1 MLIAIQYIQIGE
13 EMVEQLN
20 VLTLDV
26 ETTHKTKGSGG
37 TTALPYFNNRLVS
50 IGYKWLG
57 EDEVGYD
64 FVYHSDERASVK
76 DSWFA
81 DMQATLDKTD
91 VLVGQNLKF
100 DLTWVRACGFKY
112 DGHVYDT
119 MVAEYIL
126 AKARRWSLSLDSL
139 AKRYGVTQKEKDLVA
154 PYLKDGKTFYDI
166 PYDIVKEY
174 GIADVIATEE
184 VAVKQLEAFGTT
196 FGELFND
203 ISTDTQAFA

>member
-1 MLIAIQYIQIGE
+1 
-13 EMVEQLN
+13 MVEKLN

-50 IGYKWLG
+50 IGYKWLA

-203 ISTDTQAFA
+203 ISTDTKAFA

>member
-1 MLIAIQYIQIGE
+1 
-13 EMVEQLN
+13 MVEQLN

-64 FVYHSDERASVK
+64 FVYHSDERASVE
-76 DSWFA
+76 DNWFRN
-81 DMQATLDKTD
+81 MQATLDKTD

-203 ISTDTQAFA
+203 TYTNTKAFA

>member
-1 MLIAIQYIQIGE
+1 MAEKLK
-13 EMVEQLN
+13 

-26 ETTHKTKGSGG
+26 ETTHKTKESGG

-64 FVYHSDERASVK
+64 FIHHSDERGFV
-76 DSWFA
+76 DGDWFDKMQGTLNSA
-81 DMQATLDKTD
+81 D
-91 VLVGQNLKF
+91 VIVGQNFKF
-100 DLTWVRACGFKY
+100 DLTWLRACGFTY
-112 DGHVYDT
+112 DGNIYDT

-203 ISTDTQAFA
+203 ISTDAQAFA

>member
-1 MLIAIQYIQIGE
+1 MAEKLK
-13 EMVEQLN
+13 

-26 ETTHKTKGSGG
+26 ETTHKTKESGG

-64 FVYHSDERASVK
+64 FIHHSDERGFV
-76 DSWFA
+76 DTDWFDKMQGTLNSA
-81 DMQATLDKTD
+81 D
-91 VLVGQNLKF
+91 VIVGQNFKF
-100 DLTWVRACGFKY
+100 DLTWLRACGFTY
-112 DGHVYDT
+112 DGSIYDT

-166 PYDIVKEY
+166 LPNVDTSSKFVF
-174 GIADVIATEE
+174 ATLF
-184 VAVKQLEAFGTT
+184 ARRGMKYPDQLVYAETT
-196 FGELFND
+196 FDDSYVVFPWDKLEFQNSLK
-203 ISTDTQAFA
+203 

>member
-1 MLIAIQYIQIGE
+1 
-13 EMVEQLN
+13 MVEQLN

-50 IGYKWLG
+50 VGYKWLG

-203 ISTDTQAFA
+203 ISTDTKAFA

>member
-1 MLIAIQYIQIGE
+1 
-13 EMVEQLN
+13 MVEKLN

-50 IGYKWLG
+50 VGYKWLG

-64 FVYHSDERASVK
+64 FVYHSDERASVGE
-76 DSWFA
+76 DWFA
-81 DMQATLDKTD
+81 NMQATLDKTD

-203 ISTDTQAFA
+203 ISTDTKAFA

>member
-1 MLIAIQYIQIGE
+1 MI
-13 EMVEQLN
+13 EQLN

-57 EDEVGYD
+57 QDKVDYD
-64 FVYHSDERASVK
+64 FIYHSDPRASVE
-76 DSWFA
+76 DDWFTN
-81 DMQATLDKTD
+81 MQATLDKTD

-126 AKARRWSLSLDSL
+126 AKAKRWSLSLDSL

-184 VAVKQLEAFGTT
+184 VALKQLEAFGTT

-203 ISTDTQAFA
+203 ISTNTKAFA

>member
-1 MLIAIQYIQIGE
+1 
-13 EMVEQLN
+13 MVEQLN
-20 VLTLDV
+20 VLTIDV

-64 FVYHSDERASVK
+64 FVHHSDERASVK

-184 VAVKQLEAFGTT
+184 VALKQLEAFGTT

-203 ISTDTQAFA
+203 TRTDTKAFA

>member
-1 MLIAIQYIQIGE
+1 
-13 EMVEQLN
+13 MVEQLN

-81 DMQATLDKTD
+81 DMQTTLDKTD

-203 ISTDTQAFA
+203 ISTDTKAFA

>member
-1 MLIAIQYIQIGE
+1 
-13 EMVEQLN
+13 MVEVEKLN

-26 ETTHKTKGSGG
+26 ETTHKTKEAGG
-37 TTALPYFNNRLVS
+37 TTALPYFGNRLVS

-57 EDEVGYD
+57 EEEVEYD
-64 FVYHSDERASVK
+64 FVFHSDERAYV
-76 DSWFA
+76 DDGWFEKIQDELNSA
-81 DMQATLDKTD
+81 D
-91 VLVGQNLKF
+91 VVVGQNFKF
-100 DLTWVRACGFKY
+100 DLTWLRACGFTY

-139 AKRYGVTQKEKDLVA
+139 AKRYGVTPKEKDLVA

-166 PYDIVKEY
+166 PYEIVKEY
-174 GIADVIATEE
+174 GIADVLATEE

-203 ISTDTQAFA
+203 INTNTQAVA

>member
-1 MLIAIQYIQIGE
+1 MNI
-13 EMVEQLN
+13 
-20 VLTLDV
+20 LTLDV
-26 ETTHKTKGSGG
+26 ETTHKTKESGG

-64 FVYHSDERASVK
+64 FIHHSDERGFV
-76 DSWFA
+76 DTDWFDKMQGTLNSA
-81 DMQATLDKTD
+81 D
-91 VLVGQNLKF
+91 VIVGQNFKF
-100 DLTWVRACGFKY
+100 DLTWLRACGFTY
-112 DGHVYDT
+112 DGSIYDT

-166 PYDIVKEY
+166 PYEIVEEY
-174 GIADVIATEE
+174 GIADVIATEQ
-184 VAVKQLEAFGTT
+184 VALKQLEAFGTT

-203 ISTDTQAFA
+203 ISTDTKAFA

>member
-1 MLIAIQYIQIGE
+1 M
-13 EMVEQLN
+13 N

-26 ETTHKTKGSGG
+26 ETTHKTKESGG
-37 TTALPYFNNRLVS
+37 TTALPYFGNRLVS

-57 EDEVGYD
+57 EEEVGYD
-64 FVYHSDERASVK
+64 FVFHSDQRACA
-76 DSWFA
+76 DDGWFEKIQDELSSA
-81 DMQATLDKTD
+81 D
-91 VLVGQNLKF
+91 VVVGQNFKF
-100 DLTWVRACGFKY
+100 DLTWLRACGFTY

-139 AKRYGVTQKEKDLVA
+139 AKRYGVTPKEKDLVA

-166 PYDIVKEY
+166 PYEIVKEY
-174 GIADVIATEE
+174 GIADVLATEE

-203 ISTDTQAFA
+203 INTNTQAVA

>member
-1 MLIAIQYIQIGE
+1 MA
-13 EMVEQLN
+13 EQVN

-26 ETTHKTKGSGG
+26 ETTHKTKESGG

-57 EDEVGYD
+57 EDKVAYD
-64 FVYHSDERASVK
+64 FIYHSDERASVGE
-76 DSWFA
+76 DWFA
-81 DMQATLDKTD
+81 NMQATLDKTD

-126 AKARRWSLSLDSL
+126 AKAQRWSLSLDSL

-184 VAVKQLEAFGTT
+184 VALKQLEAFGTT

-203 ISTDTQAFA
+203 TRTDTKAFA

>member
-1 MLIAIQYIQIGE
+1 
-13 EMVEQLN
+13 MVEQLN

-64 FVYHSDERASVK
+64 FVHHSDERASVK

-126 AKARRWSLSLDSL
+126 AKAQRWSLSLDSL

-184 VAVKQLEAFGTT
+184 VALKQLEAFGTT

-203 ISTDTQAFA
+203 TRTDTKAFA

>member
-13 EMVEQLN
+13 QMVEKLN

-203 ISTDTQAFA
+203 ISTDTKAFA

>member
-1 MLIAIQYIQIGE
+1 
-13 EMVEQLN
+13 MVEKLN

-203 ISTDTQAFA
+203 ISTDTKAFA

>member
-1 MLIAIQYIQIGE
+1 
-13 EMVEQLN
+13 MVEQLN

-50 IGYKWLG
+50 IGYKRLG

-64 FVYHSDERASVK
+64 FVYHSDERASVE
-76 DSWFA
+76 DNWFA
-81 DMQATLDKTD
+81 NMQATLDKTD

-203 ISTDTQAFA
+203 TYTDTKAFA

>member
-1 MLIAIQYIQIGE
+1 
-13 EMVEQLN
+13 MVEQLN

-203 ISTDTQAFA
+203 ISTDTKAFA